1 MKKNIRN
8 YIADELR
15 ALRSRKNLSLV
26 ELSDIL
32 GISKDTISRYE
43 NATTPINID
52 TLEKFLTYYNIDFD
66 IFLKMN
72 VRISTMKTRIWRN
85 KVNNER
91 RRNKSIHRIC
101 WI

>member
-1 MKKNIRN
+1 MKENIRN

-66 IFLKMN
+66 IFFKN
-72 VRISTMKTRIWRN
+72 ACAN
-85 KVNNER
+85 KHNENNNLEE
-91 RRNKSIHRIC
+91 
-101 WI
+101 